1 MIKKIS
7 KYLAS
12 AFKPAT
18 LSGLSLAVAAT
29 LSYPTLANSQIKS
42 VQEQQA
48 AFDAYVSKLKGEA
61 LEKGYSQELLD
72 TAFATIKFK
81 PKVISADKNQP
92 EVKETLETYLPKR
105 VPQWKIDRARE
116 LYKKHQDTLEKIA
129 AEYGVQ
135 ARFIVALWG
144 LESNF
149 GRIQGGHP
157 VISSLVTL
165 AFDGRREALYKS
177 QLWAALDILK
187 EGHID
192 LEHFKGSWAGA
203 MGQTQFMPTSF
214 NAYAVDYNAD
224 GRKDI
229 WTTEEDAFAS
239 IANYLKSVGW
249 NDELTW
255 GRQVKLPANFDTQAV
270 LQRGTRTHKQWLQ
283 HWSDSERSL
292 SQWQEL
298 GLRRMDGKDLPQR
311 DINAAL
317 VMPDDIKGR
326 MYLAY
331 DNYKALMN
339 WNRSYYFATSVGY
352 LSDRIGYPA
361 IN

>member
-1 MIKKIS
+1 VINTIS
-7 KYLAS
+7 KYIAS
-12 AFKPAT
+12 AFKPVALST
-18 LSGLSLAVAAT
+18 LCVAGAAIIT
-29 LSYPTLANSQIKS
+29 FPSLANSQVAS
-42 VQEQQA
+42 VEQQQA
-48 AFDAYVSKLKGEA
+48 QFDAYVKKLRSEA
-61 LEKGYSQELLD
+61 LEKGYDAALIDS
-72 TAFATIKFK
+72 AFATIEFK

-105 VPQWKIDRARE
+105 VPQWKIDRARK
-116 LYKKHQDTLEKIA
+116 LYKEHKQTLEEVADKF
-129 AEYGVQ
+129 GVQ

-165 AFDGRREALYKS
+165 AYDGRREALYKR

-187 EGHID
+187 DGHID

-203 MGQTQFMPTSF
+203 MGQTQFMPSSF
-214 NAYAVDYNAD
+214 NAYAVDYNGD

-249 NDELTW
+249 NDSLTW
-255 GRQVKLPANFDTQAV
+255 GRQVKLPEDFDSNAI
-270 LQRGTRTHKQWLQ
+270 LQRGTRSHKQWLQ
-283 HWSDSERSL
+283 YWRESERSL
-292 SQWQEL
+292 AQWQAL
-298 GLRRMDGKDLPQR
+298 GVRRMDGSDLPQR
-311 DINAAL
+311 DITAAM
-317 VMPDDIKGR
+317 VMPDNVDGR

-352 LSDRIGYPA
+352 LSDRIGYPPVE
-361 IN
+361 